1 MKIDV
6 RKRLYRS
13 RGDRRVAGVCAG
25 VADYLGVDATL
36 VRIAWVLF
44 AMAGGPGVLLYII
57 LAAIVPEE
65 PEFVQATAEK
75 PKRDDPLG
83 LGDADR

>member
-25 VADYLGVDATL
+25 IADYLGVDATL
-36 VRIAWVLF
+36 VRVAWVLM
-44 AMAGGPGVLLYII
+44 AIAGGPGVLLYIV

-65 PEFVQATAEK
+65 PEFVPATAEK
-75 PKRDDPLG
+75 SKREG
-83 LGDADR
+83 LA